1 MMLERGRYGELSNI
15 KTRQWWWLMGGGGL
29 NTNYF
34 ERSRSELL
42 QFIFYIC
49 SYPGVWAGLGW
60 TQVEDLTLQVKNV
73 LIFICLC
80 DFTSQN

>member
-1 MMLERGRYGELSNI
+1 
-15 KTRQWWWLMGGGGL
+15 MGGGGL

-34 ERSRSELL
+34 ERTGSELL
-42 QFIFYIC
+42 QFVFYIC
-49 SYPGVWAGLGW
+49 LYPGVWSGLGW